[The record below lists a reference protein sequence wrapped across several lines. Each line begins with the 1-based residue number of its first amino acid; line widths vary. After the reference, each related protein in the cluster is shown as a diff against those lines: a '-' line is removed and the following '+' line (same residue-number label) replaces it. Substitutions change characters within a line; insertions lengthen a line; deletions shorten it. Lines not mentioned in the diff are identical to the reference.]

1 MQICTVAVFTAPLR
15 KVCTGHVEPG
25 EMRQQGRN
33 TNLSGQTHPFTHR
46 LQYIGSDDS
55 VLGLVGV

>member
-15 KVCTGHVEPG
+15 KVCTGHVERGGNASAG
-25 EMRQQGRN
+25 EN

-46 LQYIGSDDS
+46 LQFIGSDDS